1 MGKNSHLKW
10 LTMALAG
17 TLLLGGIATASPV
30 AEKTGQ
36 NKDDVL
42 LKGEITLQQLVN
54 YAYKHNPSL
63 KAARMRWAAVI
74 ERHPQATAYE
84 DPLLQYAYFI
94 ESPETRVGPQEQKFA
109 ISQKIPF
116 PGKLTLKGEI
126 VAQEVKMARQEFEKQ
141 TRDLIVE
148 LKDAYYELAYINKA
162 IELTRQ
168 NKELLQHLANIGTTE
183 YSLDGT
189 TLNDVFQAQ
198 SQLAQI
204 SYDLI
209 LLTEFKSSE
218 ITRINALL
226 NRPPETPMGE
236 PRSLGYRPLNYSL
249 EELYQLALKN
259 QQELNISELDIT
271 RQSKKIDLAEMEYLP
286 NFKVGFDYIDVGNA
300 STPNIVDSGQDA
312 YAVSV
317 GISIPLWFDKNR
329 ARVNEAK
336 SEYEAAVYKKKELE
350 NRAFSSVKTLYF
362 KLQNSARLVRLYRD
376 SLVPQAAESMETAE
390 TWFKTRKGSF
400 SGLLETQAVW
410 LNFNLALQRALA
422 DYHQRIALMERVVG
436 TGLPLSRPKHVKG
449 GTAK

>member
-1 MGKNSHLKW
+1 
-10 LTMALAG
+10 
-17 TLLLGGIATASPV
+17 
-30 AEKTGQ
+30 
-36 NKDDVL
+36 
-42 LKGEITLQQLVN
+42 
-54 YAYKHNPSL
+54 
-63 KAARMRWAAVI
+63 
-74 ERHPQATAYE
+74 
-84 DPLLQYAYFI
+84 
-94 ESPETRVGPQEQKFA
+94 
-109 ISQKIPF
+109 
-116 PGKLTLKGEI
+116 
-126 VAQEVKMARQEFEKQ
+126 
-141 TRDLIVE
+141 VE
-148 LKDAYYELAYINKA
+148 LKNAYYELAYINKA

-168 NKELLQHLANIGTTE
+168 NKALLEHLANIGTTQ

-198 SQLAQI
+198 SQLAQV

-218 ITRINALL
+218 ITRINTLL
-226 NRPPETPMGE
+226 NRPPEAPLGE
-236 PRSLGYRPLNYSL
+236 AQVLGYQPLNYSL
-249 EELYQLALKN
+249 EELYQLALAN

-271 RQSKKIDLAEMEYLP
+271 RQSKKIELAKMEYLP
-286 NFKVGFDYIDVGNA
+286 NFKVGFDYIDVGEAVNA
-300 STPNIVDSGQDA
+300 GLADSGQDA
-312 YAVSV
+312 YAVNV

-336 SEYEAAVYKKKELE
+336 SDYDAAVYKKKELE
-350 NRAFSSVKTLYF
+350 NRAFSAVKTLYF

-390 TWFKTRKGSF
+390 TWFKTKKGSF

-436 TGLPLSRPKHVKG
+436 TGLPLSKPKPVEG